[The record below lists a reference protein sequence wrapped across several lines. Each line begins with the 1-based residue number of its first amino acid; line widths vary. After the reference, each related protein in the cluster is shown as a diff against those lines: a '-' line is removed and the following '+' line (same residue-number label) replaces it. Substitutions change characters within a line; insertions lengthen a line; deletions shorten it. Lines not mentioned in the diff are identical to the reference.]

1 MCQCGWSHLGKYYCA
16 SSWANHKLY
25 LHLNLLWQ
33 MSHELSKV
41 SCVLLASASPI
52 SASDFAAPA
61 SFASTAAIASN
72 VQISPNLEKKD
83 LRCHKTYSI
92 PLHRLYVHLPYLHQ
106 VSPASHQPA
115 TLQLGWTQAQ
125 GLLRLCRK
133 GPSKNRSRQ
142 LYLLCA
148 LYLSLWSH
156 CLTSYKC
163 NWISLGMFSPKI
175 QLGMY
180 YASYTYVSAD

>member
-1 MCQCGWSHLGKYYCA
+1 
-16 SSWANHKLY
+16 
-25 LHLNLLWQ
+25 

-92 PLHRLYVHLPYLHQ
+92 PLHLPYVDMPYLHQ
-106 VSPASHQPA
+106 VSPSASFASTGSIAVEMNAA
-115 TLQLGWTQAQ
+115 T
-125 GLLRLCRK
+125 RLVEV
-133 GPSKNRSRQ
+133 
-142 LYLLCA
+142 
-148 LYLSLWSH
+148 
-156 CLTSYKC
+156 
-163 NWISLGMFSPKI
+163 
-175 QLGMY
+175 
-180 YASYTYVSAD
+180 VSEQFK

>member
-1 MCQCGWSHLGKYYCA
+1 MGPRTQPRQAPPPGYQPSFCSRSWRQCGWSHLGRCYCA
-16 SSWANHKLY
+16 SSRANHKLC

-92 PLHRLYVHLPYLHQ
+92 PLHLPYVHQ
-106 VSPASHQPA
+106 VSPGSASFA
-115 TLQLGWTQAQ
+115 STSSIAAEMNAGT
-125 GLLRLCRK
+125 RLVEVVSER
-133 GPSKNRSRQ
+133 SK
-142 LYLLCA
+142 
-148 LYLSLWSH
+148 
-156 CLTSYKC
+156 
-163 NWISLGMFSPKI
+163 
-175 QLGMY
+175 
-180 YASYTYVSAD
+180 